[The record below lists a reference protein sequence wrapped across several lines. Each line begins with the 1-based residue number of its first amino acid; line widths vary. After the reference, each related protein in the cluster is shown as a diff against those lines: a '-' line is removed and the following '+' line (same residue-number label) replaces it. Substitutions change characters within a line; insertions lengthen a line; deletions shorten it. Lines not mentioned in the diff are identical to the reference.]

1 MFSNPMDLMGY
12 VYVFTLLLGE
22 TTKTTWG
29 SDNIEIDGV
38 IVWNLVFK
46 IGLQVNDKSL
56 IYPHD
61 SPCFEVGYN
70 QSNTSK
76 PFIRTLWDI
85 LDVYLL
91 STDPGPTHPEFHPER
106 CFLQL
111 GFQVDSSVVRYM

>member
-56 IYPHD
+56 IYI
-61 SPCFEVGYN
+61 SPCF
-70 QSNTSK
+70 
-76 PFIRTLWDI
+76 
-85 LDVYLL
+85 
-91 STDPGPTHPEFHPER
+91 
-106 CFLQL
+106 
-111 GFQVDSSVVRYM
+111 